1 MRSLLMLG
9 LTVLGFQFGC
19 GAGEADPGAQS
30 DLTSREDSLL
40 RCTADYRITYY
51 SSATYTTVVGT
62 EECVCDRTPTRT
74 GVRSSYQRQDWY
86 EECPWR
92 AAATP

>member
-30 DLTSREDSLL
+30 DLTSREDPLV
-40 RCTADYRITYY
+40 RCIADYYITYY
-51 SSATYTTVVGT
+51 SDATYTTAVGS
-62 EECVCDRTPTRT
+62 ERCVCGRTPTRT
-74 GVRSSYQRQDWY
+74 GIETDYPRENYY
-86 EECPWR
+86 EECL
-92 AAATP
+92 